1 MQIKN
6 NKSSF
11 CALVCACGCESVYNC
26 CSQLTSRS
34 FLLLHPSRLRQHP
47 NSETVERESSPQ
59 SPVQCERGPVAHWP
73 LMPLPQVA
81 TTRHAIVFFIFY
93 LSSIITVTY
102 CQGYGYPAQNNPFQA
117 PSPTAKS
124 EKSRYFHSD
133 QRCIEDIIT
142 YNREEVV
149 YVTLAKYGKVAGRVS
164 FLCDRPGVPER
175 DRPQA
180 NYANSAY
187 PSVNLYPYNSRPI
200 HRARVNANASV
211 FLGIPYARPPTK
223 ENNRRFKDT
232 ISPDHWGSIDAFDF
246 GPSCPQ
252 PSEFTGKREKIEKV
266 DEDCLYM
273 NIYSPHVSIRL
284 K

>member
-1 MQIKN
+1 M
-6 NKSSF
+6 
-11 CALVCACGCESVYNC
+11 
-26 CSQLTSRS
+26 
-34 FLLLHPSRLRQHP
+34 
-47 NSETVERESSPQ
+47 
-59 SPVQCERGPVAHWP
+59 
-73 LMPLPQVA
+73 A
-81 TTRHAIVFFIFY
+81 TPRHAIVLFINY
-93 LSSIITVTY
+93 LSFITVAH
-102 CQGYGYPAQNNPFQA
+102 CQGYGYPAQNNPYQM

-133 QRCIEDIIT
+133 QRCIEDITT

-149 YVTLAKYGKVAGRVS
+149 YVTLSKYGKVAGRVS
-164 FLCDRPGVPER
+164 FLCDLPGVSER

-187 PSVNLYPYNSRPI
+187 SSANLYPYQSRPI
-200 HRARVNANASV
+200 HRARIHTNVSV

-223 ENNRRFKDT
+223 ENNRRFRDT

-252 PSEFTGKREKIEKV
+252 PSEFTGQREKIEKV

-273 NIYSPHVSIRL
+273 NIYSPHVSAHLKCQKSVTPNIWFHFIDWESTSNKIPCYDLHPRWKLWTWIRQCFSRAHVGSFSRSRCCYFQL
-284 K
+284 PIRTIRWVLTS